1 MTISPHFGVSVSSLH
16 CVCVWQCYT
25 PPCLAVAAPQAS
37 ANQFPWFP
45 GSTIVTADFL
55 RGHLPLTGL
64 FSSLMGDHLTLF
76 MVGACEVNSLCVCV
90 ILFCT
95 CTCMDKGISSGLVE
109 CVCVCLRV
117 CVCACARSKNVA
129 STYRHQTPIFLFLL
143 FLPMRQRGR

>member
-1 MTISPHFGVSVSSLH
+1 MTISPRFGVSVSCLQSA
-16 CVCVWQCYT
+16 VCVWQCYT
-25 PPCLAVAAPQAS
+25 PPCLAVAALQAS

-90 ILFCT
+90 ILLCA
-95 CTCMDKGISSGLVE
+95 CTCMDKGISSGLFE
-109 CVCVCLRV
+109 CV
-117 CVCACARSKNVA
+117 
-129 STYRHQTPIFLFLL
+129 
-143 FLPMRQRGR
+143 